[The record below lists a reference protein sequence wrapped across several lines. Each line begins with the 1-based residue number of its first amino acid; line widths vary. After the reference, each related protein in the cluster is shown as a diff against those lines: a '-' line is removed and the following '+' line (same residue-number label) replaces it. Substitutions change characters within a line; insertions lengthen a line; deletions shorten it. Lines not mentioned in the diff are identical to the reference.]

1 MTALIL
7 AAGLVVAVP
16 GALSRHVARR
26 LPPRVWATLA
36 LASVASAALYVTV
49 GLALLSAPV
58 VLPLLA
64 GSSVVETCQVLLQ
77 RFEPGGLVTAWA
89 ATALLGSAIVA
100 AAARRWRSRRRRS
113 TLRVPSYLGVHEM
126 RNGFDLVTLPTPT
139 PLAYSLG
146 GRHPQAVISAG
157 LRSRLDDAQIS
168 AVVAHEA
175 AHLRCHHQRWLDAV
189 DLAVGLLWFVP
200 WARRSADS
208 ARVALE
214 CWADEEAATVTGHDA
229 LRDALLLLVDVAPTA
244 APVAALNGADAIA
257 ERVAMLGQP
266 SGGSGGIGPV
276 TAGLFA
282 LGAVAATAGAAGAA
296 PQLATL
302 FLHLCP
308 L

>member
-16 GALSRHVARR
+16 GALSRRVARR
-26 LPPRVWATLA
+26 FPPRAWAALA
-36 LASVASAALYVTV
+36 LISLVSAGLYVTI

-58 VLPLLA
+58 VLPVLA
-64 GSSVVETCQVLLQ
+64 GSSVAETCRVLLE

-89 ATALLGSAIVA
+89 ATGLLGSAIVVA
-100 AAARRWRSRRRRS
+100 AAHRWRSLRRRA
-113 TLRVPSYLGVHEM
+113 TLRVPSYLGVHEQQG
-126 RNGFDLVTLPTPT
+126 GFELVTLPTPA

-146 GRHPQAVISAG
+146 GPHPQAVISAG
-157 LRSRLDDAQIS
+157 LRARLDDAQVA

-175 AHLRCHHQRWLDAV
+175 AHLRWNHQRCLDAI

-214 CWADEEAATVTGHDA
+214 CWADEEAATVTGRHA
-229 LRDALLLLVDVAPTA
+229 LLDALLLAADVAPTA
-244 APVAALNGADAIA
+244 AQVAALNGADAIA
-257 ERVAMLGQP
+257 ERVAMLDQPRPRYGQVW
-266 SGGSGGIGPV
+266 PV
-276 TAGLFA
+276 TAGLLA
-282 LGAVAATAGAAGAA
+282 LGAVAATAGAVGGGPPLVA
-296 PQLATL
+296 L
-302 FLHLCP
+302 FSHLCP